1 MSTGLS
7 LAAACSAKRKTCF
20 ISGVRPMLWPN
31 CSRALMVSSGRSCT
45 EGTTRRVRPNCTSVF
60 GASFADDTFTPSML
74 VPFVEPRS
82 LMVSVPRSSQT
93 ISQ

>member
-1 MSTGLS
+1 
-7 LAAACSAKRKTCF
+7 
-20 ISGVRPMLWPN
+20 MLWPN

-60 GASFADDTFTPSML
+60 GANFADETFTPSML

-82 LMVSVPRSSQT
+82 LMVRFPRSSQT
-93 ISQ
+93 ISQWRRDTVGSAMDRSFVKPEPMV